1 MKRSTRPV
9 HRLTPQ
15 LALMGGIMAISP
27 MSVDM
32 YLPAFPAIANDLHA
46 TAAEVSNTLA
56 VFLLAMGV
64 GQLFTGPLADR
75 YGRRRPLLGG
85 LIGFALTA
93 ALCAVATNIGLFTFA
108 RALAALSVCMTSVCI
123 RAMVRDRYDPVEG
136 ARVMSIMM
144 LVSGLGPVLGP
155 LAGSLILAWGPWRAI
170 FWVLTITGLLFV
182 LGALRTLPES
192 QTRAARSTLAPAT
205 VARDYLVLLRSR
217 DLMVPSL
224 AAGLAFFGVFAYVA
238 GTPSVLIAARG
249 LSQTTYGL
257 IFGTNALG
265 MVVLS
270 QFNRRWLTRHHPLR
284 LLRRA
289 LRVQAAAT
297 ALGLGLACFMPLP
310 LPVLWAVLLCYIA
323 PVSLVGGNSTVLA
336 MARHGQHA
344 GKAAAVNGMVT
355 MAVGGLGASMV
366 GLLHDGTE
374 RPLLLLMCLASLG
387 AVALV
392 HLLPPAAD
400 GAPADAN

>member
-1 MKRSTRPV
+1 
-9 HRLTPQ
+9 
-15 LALMGGIMAISP
+15 
-27 MSVDM
+27 
-32 YLPAFPAIANDLHA
+32 
-46 TAAEVSNTLA
+46 
-56 VFLLAMGV
+56 
-64 GQLFTGPLADR
+64 
-75 YGRRRPLLGG
+75 
-85 LIGFALTA
+85 
-93 ALCAVATNIGLFTFA
+93 
-108 RALAALSVCMTSVCI
+108 
-123 RAMVRDRYDPVEG
+123 
-136 ARVMSIMM
+136 
-144 LVSGLGPVLGP
+144 
-155 LAGSLILAWGPWRAI
+155 
-170 FWVLTITGLLFV
+170 
-182 LGALRTLPES
+182 
-192 QTRAARSTLAPAT
+192 

-257 IFGTNALG
+257 IFGINALG

-284 LLRRA
+284 LLRVA

-310 LPVLWAVLLCYIA
+310 LPVLCVVLLCYIA
-323 PVSLVGGNSTVLA
+323 PIGLVGGNSTVLA
-336 MARHGQHA
+336 MAKHGQHA

-355 MAVGGLGASMV
+355 MAVGGLGASLV

-374 RPLLLLMCLASLG
+374 RPILLLMCLASLG

>member
-1 MKRSTRPV
+1 
-9 HRLTPQ
+9 
-15 LALMGGIMAISP
+15 MAIEVVTKDCTQLS
-27 MSVDM
+27 D
-32 YLPAFPAIANDLHA
+32 
-46 TAAEVSNTLA
+46 AELAEMADICAEAPSRFEVGLLSKQVEAWVLVTLA
-56 VFLLAMGV
+56 
-64 GQLFTGPLADR
+64 
-75 YGRRRPLLGG
+75 
-85 LIGFALTA
+85 
-93 ALCAVATNIGLFTFA
+93 
-108 RALAALSVCMTSVCI
+108 
-123 RAMVRDRYDPVEG
+123 RD
-136 ARVMSIMM
+136 
-144 LVSGLGPVLGP
+144 
-155 LAGSLILAWGPWRAI
+155 
-170 FWVLTITGLLFV
+170 
-182 LGALRTLPES
+182 
-192 QTRAARSTLAPAT
+192 
-205 VARDYLVLLRSR
+205 
-217 DLMVPSL
+217 
-224 AAGLAFFGVFAYVA
+224 AGLKGFSFCTLERIG

-257 IFGTNALG
+257 IFGLNALG

-310 LPVLWAVLLCYIA
+310 LPVLWGVLLCYIA

-355 MAVGGLGASMV
+355 MAVGGLGASLV

>member
-1 MKRSTRPV
+1 
-9 HRLTPQ
+9 
-15 LALMGGIMAISP
+15 MGGIMAISP

-32 YLPAFPAIANDLHA
+32 YLPAFPAIGQDLHA
-46 TAAEVSNTLA
+46 TAAQVSNTLA
-56 VFLLAMGV
+56 VFLFGMGL
-64 GQLFTGPLADR
+64 GQLFTGPVADR
-75 YGRRRPLLGG
+75 YGRRRPLLAG
-85 LIGFALTA
+85 LVGFALTA
-93 ALCAVATNIGLFTFA
+93 VLCAVATDIGLFTFA
-108 RALAALSVCMTSVCI
+108 RALAALAVCMTSVCV

-155 LAGSLILAWGPWRAI
+155 LAGSLVLSLAHWRAI
-170 FWVLTITGLLFV
+170 FWILAIAGGLFL

-192 QTRAARSTLAPAT
+192 QPREARGSLAPAA
-205 VARDYLVLLRSR
+205 VARDYLLLLRSR
-217 DLMVPSL
+217 DLLVPSL
-224 AAGLAFFGVFAYVA
+224 AAGLVFFGVFAYIA
-238 GTPSVLIAARG
+238 GTPGVLIAARG
-249 LSQTTYGL
+249 LSRTTYAL

-289 LRVQAAAT
+289 IRVQVTAT
-297 ALGLGLACFMPLP
+297 AIGLALACFMPLP
-310 LPVLWAVLLCYIA
+310 LPVLWATLLCFLA

-344 GKAAAVNGMVT
+344 GKAAAVNGMIS
-355 MAVGGLGASMV
+355 MAVGGLGASAV

-374 RPLLLLMCLASLG
+374 RPVLLLMCAASLG
-387 AVALV
+387 ALVLV
-392 HLLPPAAD
+392 HLLPPAPD